1 MGRTFVEGTIT
12 GPSASKQYRFF
23 VDTGAALMGLPQQ
36 EIDVLGLE
44 VVMNGRRRFITATGV
59 VEMDTYHISGEIR
72 GRGFGTMV
80 APSPI
85 PLVGY
90 EMLQTMRLK
99 VNPLTEELEDV
110 PDEDMGPP
118 YFLATA
124 AGTDGLLLP

>member
-118 YFLATA
+118 YFLTTA
-124 AGTDGLLLP
+124 AGTGGLLLP

>member
-36 EIDVLGLE
+36 EIDALGLE

-118 YFLATA
+118 YFLTTS